1 MQKAAIPM
9 WRIAAR
15 TYVPGNLAH
24 WCRFPPLVLSTLGSR
39 NIEFLLEYSEKYG
52 IRYPRSALHIEH
64 ANFFLVHDLS
74 SFRNSLA
81 PLSLPGMREQ

>member
-1 MQKAAIPM
+1 MQKATTLM
-9 WRIAAR
+9 WRIAACM
-15 TYVPGNLAH
+15 PMKNLALC
-24 WCRFPPLVLSTLGSR
+24 CRFPPLVLSTLGSR

-81 PLSLPGMREQ
+81 PLSLPGMRE